1 MLDEIGKWFLEELIG
16 ESLRGLLQRSRSPM
30 SRRLK
35 TAAWLCLIA
44 SIASF
49 LVAAQRP
56 WLNSIRPEVAVA
68 VGLTTTVATFSLGF
82 WASVVNARH
91 ERPGRHAANR

>member
-1 MLDEIGKWFLEELIG
+1 MLGEIGKLFLEDLIG
-16 ESLRGLLQRSRSPM
+16 ESLRGLFQRSRSPM

-49 LVAAQRP
+49 MVAARWP
-56 WLNSIRPEVAVA
+56 CLNSIRPDVAVA
-68 VGLTTTVATFSLGF
+68 AGLTATVATFSLGF
-82 WASVVNARH
+82 WASVVNARN
-91 ERPGRHAANR
+91 ERPGRHAANC